1 MTSLSTPVP
10 SGYEAGV
17 CNIGP
22 AEISRRRRTGHAG
35 TIATIGLFIVLV
47 VMGVPPAWRLLLALP
62 AALGAVGYL
71 QARRHFCAGF
81 AIQGVF
87 NLGELGAQTTV
98 ADPEATRRDRS
109 AARRLLGEAALI
121 GLLVGVVAALLPV

>member
-1 MTSLSTPVP
+1 
-10 SGYEAGV
+10 
-17 CNIGP
+17 
-22 AEISRRRRTGHAG
+22 
-35 TIATIGLFIVLV
+35 
-47 VMGVPPAWRLLLALP
+47 VPPAWRLLLALP

-109 AARRLLGEAALI
+109 AASRLLGEAALI